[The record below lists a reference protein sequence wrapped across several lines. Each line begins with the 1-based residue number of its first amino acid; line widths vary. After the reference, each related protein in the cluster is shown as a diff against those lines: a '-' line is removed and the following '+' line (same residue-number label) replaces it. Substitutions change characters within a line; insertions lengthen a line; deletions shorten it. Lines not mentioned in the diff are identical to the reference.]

1 MCSLVNSSTMKRIL
15 RNRELSRAFEL
26 KTAEVSTAQNQ
37 LVKLHVEN
45 QSLMLELNQLRAC
58 SNMKDIE
65 QEVERR
71 VTVSTD
77 QCFSTFSSP
86 LNLWNF

>member
-1 MCSLVNSSTMKRIL
+1 MKRIL

-77 QCFSTFSSP
+77 QCFFNFFVAIEP
-86 LNLWNF
+86 LELLDCLENPGR

>member
-1 MCSLVNSSTMKRIL
+1 MKRTL
-15 RNRELSRAFEL
+15 RTNNRELARALEL
-26 KTAEVSTAQNQ
+26 KKAELGTAQNQ
-37 LVKLHVEN
+37 LVKLRVEN

-77 QCFSTFSSP
+77 QCFSNCSSP